1 MPSKFKLKDRLI
13 DDYKRFIHL
22 RKTAESEGATETV
35 KEIDEEIKFI
45 KLKLQ
50 PLELPED

>member
-1 MPSKFKLKDRLI
+1 MPDEIELKNRLL
-13 DDYKRFIHL
+13 DDYKRFRRL
-22 RKTAESEGATETV
+22 RKIAEKEGATETV